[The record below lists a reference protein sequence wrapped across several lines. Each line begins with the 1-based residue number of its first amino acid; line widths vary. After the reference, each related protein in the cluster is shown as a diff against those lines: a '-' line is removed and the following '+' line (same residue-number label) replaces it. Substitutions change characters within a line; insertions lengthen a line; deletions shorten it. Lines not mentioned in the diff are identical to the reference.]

1 MSTKFKVDVSAADVT
16 ISGTIITVKGKLGEL
31 KTDAGYPFL
40 HLKREGNALYIE
52 ADKDVA
58 YQKAIAGTLA
68 AGVRNMVK
76 GVNEKYTAELELV
89 YMHFPA
95 TVKISGNKLIV
106 ENFVGERKPRE
117 VPLPKDVEVK
127 VNGTKIKISGM
138 DRYSVGQTAG
148 SIESKIQIKNK
159 DRRVFKDGIFITKK
173 P

>member
-1 MSTKFKVDVSAADVT
+1 MSTKFKVDVSGADV
-16 ISGTIITVKGKLGEL
+16 SVEKESITVKGKEGTAKAEIKYPFIHVT
-31 KTDAGYPFL
+31 KTDNTLFIKAE
-40 HLKREGNALYIE
+40 RDI
-52 ADKDVA
+52 D

-68 AGVRNMVK
+68 ADIKNMIK

-95 TVKISGNKLIV
+95 SVKVADGKLVV

-117 VPLPKDVEVK
+117 IRLPKEVDVK
-127 VNGTKIKISGM
+127 VSGTKIKISGI
-138 DRYSVGQTAG
+138 DKYTVGQLAG
-148 SIESKIQIKNK
+148 TIESKIQVKNK